1 MAKKSGNKFKK
12 IMIQILHNP
21 RCGKSRECLAFIE
34 NAGVEY
40 EIIKYLDAVPSFDEL
55 SEIIKKL
62 NIKPIDLVRVKEKVW
77 IENFKG
83 KDLSNT
89 AIIEAMIANPILIER
104 PIVINNQKA
113 VIARPLENVKS
124 IL

>member
-1 MAKKSGNKFKK
+1 
-12 IMIQILHNP
+12 MIQILHNP

>member
-1 MAKKSGNKFKK
+1 
-12 IMIQILHNP
+12 MIQILHNP

-34 NAGVEY
+34 NSDLDF
-40 EIIKYLDAVPSFDEL
+40 EIIRYLDNVPTFKEL
-55 SEIIKKL
+55 TEIIKKL
-62 NIKPIDLVRVKEKVW
+62 GLKPIDVVRQKEKIW

-83 KDLSNT
+83 KELSDE

-104 PIVINNQKA
+104 PIVVNGQKA
-113 VIARPLENVKS
+113 IIARPFNKIQS